1 MDLQAEPAKAEPSNG
16 NVLSGSPDE
25 KDALTVQ
32 SHAGDAPLARWRYVA
47 LPLIAMMAMI
57 VQTASVI
64 GISIALRPISTD
76 LDIPNYALQWL
87 LSSASLAFVC
97 TLLFWGR
104 ISDIFGHKALFILGL
119 TFATVFNLGCALAR
133 TSTQFFVFRAMT
145 GTGMAA

>member
-1 MDLQAEPAKAEPSNG
+1 MDVQAEPATVELCDGK
-16 NVLSGSPDE
+16 VLSGSLDE
-25 KDALTVQ
+25 KDALAVE
-32 SHAGDAPLARWRYVA
+32 SHAGGTPLARWRYVA
-47 LPLIAMMAMI
+47 LPGIAMMAMI
-57 VQTASVI
+57 VQTASVM
-64 GISIALRPISTD
+64 GIAITLRPISQD

-133 TSTQFFVFRAMT
+133 TSYQFFVFRAMT